1 MESKIS
7 PKGNIGIKKCGGIY
21 IDIIVSMCYNTSKRK
36 ENTMKTGYIYWN
48 TICDYFYKDEF
59 NLSNDVV
66 NDAKTINHI
75 KYLWRCASKEYL
87 KNQDIDDM
95 VEMQIDI
102 DSLRQETYQGC
113 YDEFRSYLMCLSDR
127 IGINRWL
134 YLQLLINKAYD
145 LVYDRYCKEYDW
157 RNWTDE
163 IQGGFTDKSLVHGY
177 DLIYQKEWIGTILPL
192 IKQAQRN
199 ED

>member
-1 MESKIS
+1 
-7 PKGNIGIKKCGGIY
+7 
-21 IDIIVSMCYNTSKRK
+21 
-36 ENTMKTGYIYWN
+36 MKTGYIYWN

-59 NLSNDVV
+59 NLSDDVAK
-66 NDAKTINHI
+66 DAKTINHI
-75 KYLWRCASKEYL
+75 KYLWKCASKEYL

-95 VEMQIDI
+95 VEMRIDI

-113 YDEFRSYLMCLSDR
+113 YDEFRSYLMCVADR
-127 IGINRWL
+127 IGINRSL

-145 LVYDRYCKEYDW
+145 LAYDEYCKEHDW
-157 RNWTDE
+157 RNWTYE
-163 IQGGFTDKSLVHGY
+163 IHGGFTDKNLVHGY

>member
-1 MESKIS
+1 
-7 PKGNIGIKKCGGIY
+7 
-21 IDIIVSMCYNTSKRK
+21 
-36 ENTMKTGYIYWN
+36 MKTGYIYWN

-59 NLSNDVV
+59 NLSNYVV
-66 NDAKTINHI
+66 KDAKTINHI
-75 KYLWRCASKEYL
+75 KYLWKCASKKYL

-95 VEMQIDI
+95 VEMWIDF

-113 YDEFRSYLMCLSDR
+113 YDAFRDYLMYATDR
-127 IGINRWL
+127 MGINRWL
-134 YLQLLINKAYD
+134 SLQLLINKAYD

-157 RNWTDE
+157 RNWTYE
-163 IQGGFTDKSLVHGY
+163 IQDGFTDKSLVYGY

>member
-1 MESKIS
+1 
-7 PKGNIGIKKCGGIY
+7 
-21 IDIIVSMCYNTSKRK
+21 
-36 ENTMKTGYIYWN
+36 MKTGYIYWN

-66 NDAKTINHI
+66 KDAKTINHI
-75 KYLWRCASKEYL
+75 KYLWKCASKEYL

-95 VEMQIDI
+95 VAMWANL
-102 DSLRQETYQGC
+102 DSLRQETYQEC
-113 YDEFRSYLMCLSDR
+113 YDDFRSYLMYATDR
-127 IGINRWL
+127 MGINRWL
-134 YLQLLINKAYD
+134 SLQLLINKAYD

-157 RNWTDE
+157 RNWTYE